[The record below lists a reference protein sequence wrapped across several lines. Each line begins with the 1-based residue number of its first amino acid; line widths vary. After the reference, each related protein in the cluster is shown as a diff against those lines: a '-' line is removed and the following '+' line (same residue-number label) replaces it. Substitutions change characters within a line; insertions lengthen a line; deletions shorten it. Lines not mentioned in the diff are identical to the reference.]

1 MNLAVQARR
10 LVARRPWIYWVA
22 CVIVAAAVAMLV
34 AGHVARLDAARRSW
48 ADTGRVLVATGDHVP
63 GDRLQ
68 AHTVDMPLAVLPPD
82 AVDPTS
88 QAIDDRAIV
97 RQRVSIGEVV
107 VAADLAV
114 ADGPAALADPGTLAV
129 GITDPLARDVRIG
142 LEVQVVSE
150 GVVLADGA
158 RVVGVAEEVIFVAV
172 QAQAAATVAA
182 AAHDSAASIVFVP

>member
-1 MNLAVQARR
+1 M
-10 LVARRPWIYWVA
+10 
-22 CVIVAAAVAMLV
+22 
-34 AGHVARLDAARRSW
+34 
-48 ADTGRVLVATGDHVP
+48 
-63 GDRLQ
+63 
-68 AHTVDMPLAVLPPD
+68 
-82 AVDPTS
+82 
-88 QAIDDRAIV
+88 
-97 RQRVSIGEVV
+97 SIGEVV

-129 GITDPLARDVRIG
+129 GITDPLAHDVRIG